1 VKETPKENLKKDEKY
16 KRGKKEEHVSSDGRI
31 HHIKLY
37 VISFSI
43 LPVLTKLQPNYE
55 TLISHLDTC
64 LHVDTFHASSSYRR
78 GLNSRV
84 KIEILLLLF
93 WQIQSHS
100 LK

>member
-1 VKETPKENLKKDEKY
+1 MSERNTQRKYKKKDEKY
-16 KRGKKEEHVSSDGRI
+16 KRGKKDCHVSSNEGI

-55 TLISHLDTC
+55 SLISHLDTC

-84 KIEILLLLF
+84 KND
-93 WQIQSHS
+93 
-100 LK
+100 LKFY